1 MIKDLKSATFWDMKW
16 GDNAEDGLVDFRNN
30 VFNLRSEISKET
42 KATETV
48 LEEYK
53 SKFRITDEEVAG
65 ILFDNAEKTDN
76 GEIKGLKT
84 LKKLVSEIE
93 KVKENINNQ
102 RKKAQDGLA
111 DDSELQK
118 ANETL

>member
-1 MIKDLKSATFWDMKW
+1 MKW

-84 LKKLVSEIE
+84 LK
-93 KVKENINNQ
+93 N
-102 RKKAQDGLA
+102 
-111 DDSELQK
+111 
-118 ANETL
+118 

>member
-1 MIKDLKSATFWDMKW
+1 MKW

-84 LKKLVSEIE
+84 LKISF
-93 KVKENINNQ
+93 
-102 RKKAQDGLA
+102 
-111 DDSELQK
+111 
-118 ANETL
+118 

>member
-1 MIKDLKSATFWDMKW
+1 MKSATFWDMKW

-84 LKKLVSEIE
+84 LK
-93 KVKENINNQ
+93 N
-102 RKKAQDGLA
+102 
-111 DDSELQK
+111 
-118 ANETL
+118 

>member
-1 MIKDLKSATFWDMKW
+1 MKW

-65 ILFDNAEKTDN
+65 ILFDNAEKT
-76 GEIKGLKT
+76 E
-84 LKKLVSEIE
+84 
-93 KVKENINNQ
+93 
-102 RKKAQDGLA
+102 
-111 DDSELQK
+111 
-118 ANETL
+118 